1 MGLFRGLLILVV
13 GIFYIQLT
21 NKFKKQI
28 ENVPLVGK
36 TMKTSMENYKE
47 YMLVITLALTQL
59 IL

>member
-36 TMKTSMENYKE
+36 TMKTAMEDYKE